1 MFRGAVVPWCL
12 FETRPLGGDGVQL
25 CHIQKGGSLGWLCV
39 AMDYNWGD
47 PKKNSLLT
55 SRMM

>member
-1 MFRGAVVPWCL
+1 VPWCL